1 LAAIKA
7 SPLAGETSDMS
18 QITFGEAKIQAVI
31 HLMREDDRVVV
42 IGGAGFGGLLHARFV
57 KPLHD
62 EFSSRILP
70 TPIAELGFCGMG
82 IGAAMA
88 GLYPI
93 VTIGTGS
100 FAFEAWPQIVNEAPN
115 IYYMSGGQ
123 AKVPVIFHALVG
135 IRISGAAQHSARPQA
150 MLMQAAGLQVIAPSV
165 ASDVKGLLQAAK
177 ESERPTFWIDHPLLF
192 EEKWPAEE
200 AKSLPLGKAAV
211 VRRGK
216 DVTLVGYSI
225 DLVRC
230 LKAAEQLAR
239 DGIDAEVIDL
249 RTLTPLDKET
259 ILESVGKTGRLV
271 VADECY
277 PAASVASEV
286 ASIFTDEGFGLL
298 KKPAK
303 RINFPAVPAPL
314 SPPLEEYLIP
324 RVDKLVAAAKEL
336 LG

>member
-1 LAAIKA
+1 VA
-7 SPLAGETSDMS
+7 D
-18 QITFGEAKIQAVI
+18 ITFGEAKIKAVGD
-31 HLMREDDRVVV
+31 LMRDDDRVVI
-42 IGGAGFGGLLHARFV
+42 IGGALLGGLLHSRFV
-57 KPLHD
+57 QPLFD
-62 EFSSRILP
+62 EFDARILR
-70 TPIAELGFCGMG
+70 TPIAELGYCGMG
-82 IGAAMA
+82 VGAAMA

-115 IYYMSGGQ
+115 IFYMSGGQ
-123 AKVPVIFHALVG
+123 VKVPVMFHALVG
-135 IRISGAAQHSARPQA
+135 IRLMGAAQHSARPQA
-150 MLMQAAGLQVIAPSV
+150 MLMQAAGLQIIAPSL
-165 ASDVKGLLQAAK
+165 ASDVKALLQAAK
-177 ESERPTFWIDHPLLF
+177 DSERPTFWIDHPLLF
-192 EEKWPAEE
+192 EEKSSERA
-200 AKSLPLGKAAV
+200 AKPLPLGKAAV
-211 VRRGK
+211 VRSGK

-230 LKAAEQLAR
+230 LKAAAKLTN

-249 RTLTPLDKET
+249 RTLAPFDKDT

-286 ASIFTDEGFGLL
+286 ASLFADEGFGLL

-303 RINFPAVPAPL
+303 RINFPAVPVPL

-324 RVDKLVAAAKEL
+324 RVDKLIAAAREL
-336 LG
+336 VG

>member
-1 LAAIKA
+1 MTQA
-7 SPLAGETSDMS
+7 
-18 QITFGEAKIQAVI
+18 TFGEAKIKAVGD
-31 HLMREDDRVVV
+31 LMREDERVVI
-42 IGGAGFGGLLHARFV
+42 IGGASFGGLLHARFV

-62 EFSSRILP
+62 EFEPRILR

-115 IYYMSGGQ
+115 ITYMSGGRV
-123 AKVPVIFHALVG
+123 KVPIMFHALVG

-150 MLMQAAGLQVIAPSV
+150 MLMQAAGLQVIAPAL
-165 ASDVKGLLQAAK
+165 ASDVKHLLAAAK
-177 ESERPTFWIDHPLLF
+177 DSERPTVWIDHPLLF
-192 EEKWPAEE
+192 EDKQEADG
-200 AKSLPLGKAAV
+200 AKSPPLGKAAV
-211 VRRGK
+211 VRSGK

-230 LKAAEQLAR
+230 LRAAAQLATA
-239 DGIDAEVIDL
+239 GIDAEVIDL
-249 RTLTPLDKET
+249 RTLAPLDADT
-259 ILESVGKTGRLV
+259 ICESVARTGRLV
-271 VADECY
+271 IADECF

-286 ASIFTDEGFGLL
+286 ASIFSDKGYGLL

-303 RINFPAVPAPL
+303 RLNFAAVPVPL
-314 SPPLEEYLIP
+314 SPPLEQHLLP
-324 RVDKLVAAAKEL
+324 RVDKIVAAAKEL
-336 LG
+336 AA

>member
-1 LAAIKA
+1 MA
-7 SPLAGETSDMS
+7 D
-18 QITFGEAKIQAVI
+18 ITFGEAKIKAVGD
-31 HLMREDDRVVV
+31 LMRDDDRVVI
-42 IGGAGFGGLLHARFV
+42 IGGALLGGLLHSRYV
-57 KPLHD
+57 QPLFD
-62 EFSSRILP
+62 EFDARILR
-70 TPIAELGFCGMG
+70 TPIAELGYCGMG
-82 IGAAMA
+82 VGAAMA

-115 IYYMSGGQ
+115 IFYMSGGQ
-123 AKVPVIFHALVG
+123 VKVPVMFHALVG
-135 IRISGAAQHSARPQA
+135 IRLMGAAQHSARPQA
-150 MLMQAAGLQVIAPSV
+150 MLMQAAGLQIIAPSL
-165 ASDVKGLLQAAK
+165 ASDVKALLQAAK
-177 ESERPTFWIDHPLLF
+177 DSERPTFWIDHPLLF
-192 EEKWPAEE
+192 EENWPDEVG
-200 AKSLPLGKAAV
+200 KPLPLGKAAV
-211 VRRGK
+211 VRSGK

-230 LKAAEQLAR
+230 LKAAAELTN

-249 RTLTPLDKET
+249 RTLAPFDKDT

-286 ASIFTDEGFGLL
+286 ASLFADEGFGLL

-303 RINFPAVPAPL
+303 RINFPAVPVPL

-324 RVDKLVAAAKEL
+324 RVDKLIAAAREL
-336 LG
+336 VG

>member
-1 LAAIKA
+1 MA
-7 SPLAGETSDMS
+7 D
-18 QITFGEAKIQAVI
+18 ITFGEAKIKAVGD
-31 HLMREDDRVVV
+31 LMRDDDRVVI
-42 IGGAGFGGLLHARFV
+42 IGGALLGGLLHSRFV
-57 KPLHD
+57 QPLFD
-62 EFSSRILP
+62 EFDARILR
-70 TPIAELGFCGMG
+70 TPIAELGYCGMG
-82 IGAAMA
+82 VGAAMA

-115 IYYMSGGQ
+115 IFYMSGGQ
-123 AKVPVIFHALVG
+123 VKVPVMFHALVG
-135 IRISGAAQHSARPQA
+135 IRLMGAAQHSARPQA
-150 MLMQAAGLQVIAPSV
+150 MLMQAAGLQIIAPSL
-165 ASDVKGLLQAAK
+165 ASDVKALLQAAK
-177 ESERPTFWIDHPLLF
+177 DSERPTFWIDHPLLF
-192 EEKWPAEE
+192 EEKSSERA
-200 AKSLPLGKAAV
+200 AKPLPLGKAAV
-211 VRRGK
+211 VRSGK

-230 LKAAEQLAR
+230 LKAAAKLTN

-249 RTLTPLDKET
+249 RTLAPFDKDT

-286 ASIFTDEGFGLL
+286 ASLFADEGFGLL

-303 RINFPAVPAPL
+303 RINFPAVPVPL

-324 RVDKLVAAAKEL
+324 RVDKLIAAAREL
-336 LG
+336 VG